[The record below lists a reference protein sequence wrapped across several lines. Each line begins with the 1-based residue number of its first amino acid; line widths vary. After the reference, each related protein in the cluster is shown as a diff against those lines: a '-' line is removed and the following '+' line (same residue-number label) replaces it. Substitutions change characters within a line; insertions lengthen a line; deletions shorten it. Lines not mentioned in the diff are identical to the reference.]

1 MSTVLLAE
9 DDVYLRMAYMTILE
23 VAGYT
28 VVEAENG
35 LDALNELK
43 RKQPDVLLLDMLMPV
58 MGGIEL
64 LAEIEKAELFPLKRI
79 IAFTNLSDTATT
91 DKLHKFG
98 VDRYMLKAAIMPAD
112 LVKGV
117 QGVIDEE
124 SDK

>member
-1 MSTVLLAE
+1 MSSVLLAE
-9 DDVYLRMAYMTILE
+9 DDVYLREAYKTILE

-43 RKQPDVLLLDMLMPV
+43 RDTPDVLLLDMLMPV

-64 LAEIEKAELFPLKRI
+64 LMEVEKADLFPLDRI

-91 DKLHKFG
+91 DKLQKIG
-98 VDRYMLKAAIMPAD
+98 VGRYMLKAAIMPTD

-117 QGVIDEE
+117 QRVIEEE
-124 SDK
+124 SGS